1 MLRKIRRQS
10 ATSESLLKSGSKWR
24 REAVFK
30 NKTLSWMFSGCKS
43 RYRLDWEEQPSMVGG
58 LCCLFLRK
66 NCSEEGWN
74 FSWPFKVKLDWMK
87 LFTPIHQ
94 RELAYYKSVQ
104 VVSLNKYKSR
114 YISESPLPTSKKVS
128 YFFPVQRA
136 IGVMPLYS
144 KLNRS
149 TGTPFDKPF
158 T

>member
-1 MLRKIRRQS
+1 
-10 ATSESLLKSGSKWR
+10 
-24 REAVFK
+24 
-30 NKTLSWMFSGCKS
+30 
-43 RYRLDWEEQPSMVGG
+43 
-58 LCCLFLRK
+58 
-66 NCSEEGWN
+66 
-74 FSWPFKVKLDWMK
+74 MK

-136 IGVMPLYS
+136 VGVMPLYS